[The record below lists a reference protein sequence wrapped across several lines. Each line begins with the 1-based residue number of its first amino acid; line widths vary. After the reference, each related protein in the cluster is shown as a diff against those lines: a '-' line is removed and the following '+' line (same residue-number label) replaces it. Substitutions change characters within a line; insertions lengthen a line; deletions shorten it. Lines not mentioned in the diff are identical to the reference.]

1 MRANAKTMLAQG
13 PVEGKW
19 DLPVGWEWKRLG
31 EVASTSSG
39 GTPSRKLPDFFQG
52 TIPWVKS
59 GELNDSVVNEVE
71 ESITQQALNSSSAK
85 IFPKGTLC
93 IALYGATVGK
103 LGFLGVDAATNQA
116 VCAIFSPRLYSL
128 FLFYYLLM
136 QRQSLIDLGQ
146 GGAQP
151 NISQTILSE
160 FPVPLPPTIQ
170 DQERIVERIDSLFAE
185 LDKAEETLRHT
196 ITLCEQYK
204 QSVLK
209 AAVTGELSKEWR
221 KANPPKETGEQLLQ
235 RILKERRA
243 AWEKAELAKLT
254 AKGQKPANDNWKK
267 KYKEP
272 QAPDTSGLPELPEGW
287 TWASMDMLADVK
299 GGITVDKKKVYD
311 ISVPYLRV
319 ANVQEGFL
327 DLSEIK
333 KITASQEIIE
343 NLRLEKGDILLNEG
357 GDRDKLGRG
366 WVWNNELPL
375 CIHQNHVFR
384 ARLLVKDFI
393 SEFFSIYTN
402 TFGKQFF
409 FDEGKQTTNLASIS
423 MTKLKSI
430 PIPIPPVGE
439 QGYIFNSINQHIDE
453 NNIAFDFCNKNLV
466 QTAALRQSILKQA
479 FTGQLL

>member
-1 MRANAKTMLAQG
+1 MRARKKQTAQG

-19 DLPVGWEWKRLG
+19 DLPAGWEWRRLG
-31 EVASTSSG
+31 EVATTSSG
-39 GTPSRKLPDFFQG
+39 GTPSRKSPEFFKG

-59 GELNDSVVNEVE
+59 GELNDAVVSEVE
-71 ESITQQALNSSSAK
+71 EHITQQALSSSSAK
-85 IFPKGTLC
+85 VFPKGTLC

-116 VCAIFSPRLYSL
+116 VCAIFSQRFYNR

-151 NISQTILSE
+151 NISQTILGE
-160 FPVPLPPTIQ
+160 FSTPLPPTLQ

-185 LDKAEETLRHT
+185 LDKAEEALCHT

-221 KANPPKETGEQLLQ
+221 KTNPPKETGEQLLQ

-243 AWEKAELAKLT
+243 AWEKAELAKMT
-254 AKGQKPANDNWKK
+254 AKGQTPANDNWKK

-287 TWASMDMLADVK
+287 TWASMDMLGAWSGGGTPSKAVASFWEGSIPWISSKDVK
-299 GGITVDKKKVYD
+299 RYYIEDAGLHISAQAVDE
-311 ISVPYLRV
+311 S
-319 ANVQEGFL
+319 A
-327 DLSEIK
+327 
-333 KITASQEIIE
+333 
-343 NLRLEKGDILLNEG
+343 
-357 GDRDKLGRG
+357 
-366 WVWNNELPL
+366 
-375 CIHQNHVFR
+375 
-384 ARLLVKDFI
+384 
-393 SEFFSIYTN
+393 
-402 TFGKQFF
+402 
-409 FDEGKQTTNLASIS
+409 TNLIPKNSIVMVMRS
-423 MTKLKSI
+423 GVLKHTFPVSIVMIEAAINQDIKSI
-430 PIPIPPVGE
+430 TLSHSIDSEYLMTFLRAYNRNILTSCAKDGTTVQSVEYGLLQKYPVPIPTSLEQKQIATLIPSSM
-439 QGYIFNSINQHIDE
+439 Q
-453 NNIAFDFCNKNLV
+453 NIEDVVAICRAQAL

-479 FTGQLL
+479 FTGQLI

>member
-1 MRANAKTMLAQG
+1 MRARKKQTAQG

-19 DLPVGWEWKRLG
+19 DLPAGWEWRRLG
-31 EVASTSSG
+31 EVATTSSG
-39 GTPSRKLPDFFQG
+39 GTPSRKSPEFFKG

-59 GELNDSVVNEVE
+59 GELNDAVVSEVE
-71 ESITQQALNSSSAK
+71 EHITQQALSSSSAK
-85 IFPKGTLC
+85 VFPKGTLC

-116 VCAIFSPRLYSL
+116 VCAIFSQRFYNR

-151 NISQTILSE
+151 NISQTILGE
-160 FPVPLPPTIQ
+160 FSTPLPPTLQ

-221 KANPPKETGEQLLQ
+221 KANPPTETGKQLLQ
-235 RILKERRA
+235 RILKERRT
-243 AWEKAELAKLT
+243 AWEKAELAKMT

-287 TWASMDMLADVK
+287 TWATFPQLGEFGRGKSKHRPRDDA
-299 GGITVDKKKVYD
+299 
-311 ISVPYLRV
+311 
-319 ANVQEGFL
+319 
-327 DLSEIK
+327 
-333 KITASQEIIE
+333 
-343 NLRLEKGDILLNEG
+343 RLYG
-357 GDRDKLGRG
+357 GDYPFLQTGTVRASNGMITTYDNTYSDFGLAQSKLWPKGT
-366 WVWNNELPL
+366 V
-375 CIHQNHVFR
+375 CITIAANIANSGILTFSACFPDSIVG
-384 ARLLVKDFI
+384 LVPHSDINVHYIECFIRTAQKNLDRYAPATAQKNINLEILESVAIPMPPKD
-393 SEFFSIYTN
+393 E
-402 TFGKQFF
+402 QFF
-409 FDEGKQTTNLASIS
+409 LAKLLEQHLEDVNG
-423 MTKLKSI
+423 TKELCQK
-430 PIPIPPVGE
+430 E
-439 QGYIFNSINQHIDE
+439 RLR
-453 NNIAFDFCNKNLV
+453 C
-466 QTAALRQSILKQA
+466 AALRQSILKQA
-479 FTGQLL
+479 FTGQLT